1 MADQIEKKY
10 EILKF
15 IGSGAYGDIYEVVR
29 VKDNKMYAKFL
40 NGYFRKIIIYF
51 LIDF

>member
-15 IGSGAYGDIYEVVR
+15 IGSGDYGDVYEVVR
-29 VKDNKMYAKFL
+29 VKDNKMYAKFWTDIFVKL
-40 NGYFRKIIIYF
+40 
-51 LIDF
+51 